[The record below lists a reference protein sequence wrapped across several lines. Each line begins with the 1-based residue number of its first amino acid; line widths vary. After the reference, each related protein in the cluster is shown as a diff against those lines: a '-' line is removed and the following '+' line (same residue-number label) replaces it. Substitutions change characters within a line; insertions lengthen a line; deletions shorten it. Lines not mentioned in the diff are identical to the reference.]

1 VLARLL
7 LHTPKKLYYKYKKT
21 QPNWLG
27 NSIFNN
33 YFATEIATE
42 IVAK

>member
-7 LHTPKKLYYKYKKT
+7 LHTPKK
-21 QPNWLG
+21 PNQIGWATAFLT
-27 NSIFNN
+27 
-33 YFATEIATE
+33 TEITTE